1 MQMFECALNVDAV
14 LRDGM
19 GRNDDAAAMTAVDAS
34 VHVIWV
40 CIQMWRCESQGTCRY
55 QNHIWNGCC
64 NEWWKEV

>member
-1 MQMFECALNVDAV
+1 MWMFECALNVDAV

-40 CIQMWRCESQGTCRY
+40 CI
-55 QNHIWNGCC
+55 
-64 NEWWKEV
+64 